1 VLCSRAV
8 PVLVALPFGVSLGVG
23 FAWAA
28 RRELRR
34 VTSRET
40 SRGLAVAALFA
51 VCVFAPVGAYF
62 LAFEPDWCL
71 AYLLD
76 TARSSAAL
84 VPALV
89 LLEVVSV
96 PLGFLLGGAL
106 LRRGD
111 ETNLLRLLGT
121 GAVVTLA
128 SVMLGL
134 RRFAVQGS
142 YAQFHGDFGTQPLAG
157 SSLGYAVLLLGFWLA
172 AGFGFALWNLQR
184 ID

>member
-1 VLCSRAV
+1 M
-8 PVLVALPFGVSLGVG
+8 PVLVALPFGLSLGVG

-34 VTSRET
+34 VVTREG
-40 SRGLAVAALFA
+40 SRGLGVAILFA
-51 VCVFAPVGAYF
+51 ICVFAPTGAYF

-71 AYLLD
+71 AYLVN
-76 TARSSAAL
+76 TARASAAL
-84 VPALV
+84 VPALL
-89 LLEVVSV
+89 LLELCSV
-96 PLGFLLGGAL
+96 PLGFLVGNGL

-111 ETNLLRLLGT
+111 ETNLLRLLAAGV
-121 GAVVTLA
+121 VVTVGA
-128 SVMLGL
+128 VMLGL

-172 AGFGFALWNLQR
+172 AGLGFALWNLQR
-184 ID
+184 LD